1 MTFSIETDK
10 YDLFEIVNGKKEV
23 IAKNCNIFELYEAIN
38 QEKHGYS
45 YDKNNYVIGRRLRFY
60 EDVTNKFE
68 SELKEQDY

>member
-45 YDKNNYVIGRRLRFY
+45 YTTSTGFA
-60 EDVTNKFE
+60 
-68 SELKEQDY
+68 ELLVQR